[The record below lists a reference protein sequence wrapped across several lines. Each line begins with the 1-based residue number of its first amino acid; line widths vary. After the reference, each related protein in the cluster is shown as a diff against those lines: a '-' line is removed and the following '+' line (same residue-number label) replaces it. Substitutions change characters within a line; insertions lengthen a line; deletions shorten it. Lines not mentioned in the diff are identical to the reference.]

1 MEKMKKEYIE
11 AINREM
17 KNTNDIEL
25 LDLIFQLLVK
35 SRVKAEGETK

>member
-35 SRVKAEGETK
+35 SRVQAEGETK